1 MHKIGLIG
9 TGFIGKGLGYFLE
22 QHPKYTISAIL
33 TRTDISKRDDFPL
46 SYLLTNSLDDL
57 IRNSDLI
64 VECSG
69 DAVYATD
76 TIDQILKASLPVV
89 TMNSEFHITTGS
101 YFVDKGL
108 VTEAEGDQ
116 PGVLAALHEEALSMG
131 FKPLVYANIKGFLNH
146 NPTIEEMH
154 YWEKRSHISLDMVT
168 AFTDGTKVQIE
179 QALVANGL
187 NAGIVQNGLMGLS
200 DDDMKHGGT
209 VLADHAKALGYPV
222 SDYLLSS
229 KLPAGVFLMAEHNE
243 NQRNALRYFKMG
255 DGPYYLLV
263 RTFHLCHLEV
273 VKTIRRVL
281 GGGGVLLDNSR
292 NPKISVA
299 TIAKRDLYPGDT
311 IKKGIGSFDVRGI
324 AINIKDDPGHI
335 PIGLFAN
342 VKMRRHVSAGQRV
355 SFNDVEIPNSFALKV
370 WKSIIQR
377 IL

>member
-1 MHKIGLIG
+1 
-9 TGFIGKGLGYFLE
+9 
-22 QHPKYTISAIL
+22 
-33 TRTDISKRDDFPL
+33 
-46 SYLLTNSLDDL
+46 
-57 IRNSDLI
+57 
-64 VECSG
+64 
-69 DAVYATD
+69 
-76 TIDQILKASLPVV
+76 
-89 TMNSEFHITTGS
+89 
-101 YFVDKGL
+101 
-108 VTEAEGDQ
+108 
-116 PGVLAALHEEALSMG
+116 
-131 FKPLVYANIKGFLNH
+131 
-146 NPTIEEMH
+146 
-154 YWEKRSHISLDMVT
+154 MVT